1 MSPRPRSKPAKPAR
15 PTKTDAQAPPQEAP
29 ADAPPAKPKRKR
41 KRVGATAEEMASN
54 QREISVSEF
63 FAKNRHLLGFD
74 NPRKALLITVKE
86 AVDNSLDACEEAAI
100 LPEIRVEVQELA
112 ETRYRVAV
120 TDNGPGIVRSQIEYI
135 FGKLLYGSKFHR
147 LKMARGQQGLGIS
160 AAGMYGLMTTGKP
173 VVIISKTAKKK
184 PAHQVELR
192 IDTSKNMPE
201 VVSETESPQADAL
214 FPEGHGTQVT
224 IELEGKY
231 QKGRLSVDEYLEQTA
246 IANPHARI
254 IYKAPAGEAVEFP
267 RSVKDLPEEPREI
280 KPHPAGIELGTLIQM
295 VERTKSSQLGA
306 FLQGDFC
313 RIGPEKAREIC
324 KLAKI
329 EQRLSVKDI
338 GHAEAEALYAAI
350 QQVKL
355 TGPPTDCLVPIGPKA
370 LLSGLLKGIQAEFY
384 AASSRPPAV
393 YRGNPFLIE
402 AAVAFGGNLPAEE
415 SARVLRFANRVP
427 LLYQQSS
434 CCAYKA
440 VVDTNWRGYELGQPK
455 NSLPEG
461 ALVVM
466 LHMASVWVPF
476 TSESKEA
483 IADYDEIRKEM
494 KLAIQECGRKLAAY
508 LRRRGRMKRQ
518 VEVRSVLE
526 RYIGE
531 VATSCHGIT
540 GVDAK
545 KVYDALLKQVKRK
558 TAEAD
563 AVLNQEGKVVA
574 KIDEEDVVI
583 VEERQPPAPESAD
596 AGEAAD
602 EGEAQGTL
610 FEVEQAEGNGGRK
623 RRTTRKRKVA

>member
-1 MSPRPRSKPAKPAR
+1 MSPRPRSKPARGGKP
-15 PTKTDAQAPPQEAP
+15 QAEAAVEEP
-29 ADAPPAKPKRKR
+29 AAEAAPAKPAPRKR
-41 KRVGATAEEMASN
+41 KRVGASAEEMASR

-74 NPRKALLITVKE
+74 NPRKALLVTVKE

-100 LPEIRVEVQELA
+100 LPEITVEVVELA
-112 ETRYRVAV
+112 ESRYRVSV
-120 TDNGPGIVRSQIEYI
+120 LDNGPGIVRSQIEYI

-173 VVIISKTAKKK
+173 VLIISKTAKKK

-201 VVSETESPQADAL
+201 VVSETEHPEAEAL
-214 FPEGHGTQVT
+214 FPEGHGTQVS

-254 IYKAPAGEAVEFP
+254 VYKAPGAETVEFQ
-267 RSVKDLPEEPREI
+267 RSVKELPEEPREI

-295 VERTKSSQLGA
+295 VERTGSSQLGG
-306 FLQGDFC
+306 FLQADFC
-313 RIGPEKAREIC
+313 RIGPEKAKEIC
-324 KLAKI
+324 TLAKL

-402 AAVAFGGNLPAEE
+402 AAIAYGGSLAADE

-461 ALVVM
+461 ALVLMV
-466 LHMASVWVPF
+466 HMASVWVPF

-494 KLAIQECGRKLAAY
+494 KLALQECGRKLGTY
-508 LRRRGRMKRQ
+508 LRRRGRMRRQ

-531 VATSCHGIT
+531 VAASCHGIT

-583 VEERQPPAPESAD
+583 VEERQPPSPDD
-596 AGEAAD
+596 AAEAGDGAA
-602 EGEAQGTL
+602 GQGTL
-610 FEVEQAEGNGGRK
+610 FEDDEAQANSGRK